1 LRLAPKPDDC
11 SAPARNNKS
20 CACRHII
27 RCRQTQ
33 CSNLP
38 EIDARERRMKTCRL
52 MSLQFGVLLILIAS
66 LQYRSMSP
74 RLYSFLETTAV
85 LIGTTT
91 MFEGM
96 PANAFD
102 WSY

>member
-1 LRLAPKPDDC
+1 
-11 SAPARNNKS
+11 
-20 CACRHII
+20 
-27 RCRQTQ
+27 
-33 CSNLP
+33 
-38 EIDARERRMKTCRL
+38 MKTCRL
-52 MSLQFGVLLILIAS
+52 MSLQFGVLIILMAG

-74 RLYSFLETTAV
+74 RLYSLLETRAI

-102 WSY
+102 WY

>member
-1 LRLAPKPDDC
+1 MELSMA
-11 SAPARNNKS
+11 
-20 CACRHII
+20 
-27 RCRQTQ
+27 
-33 CSNLP
+33 
-38 EIDARERRMKTCRL
+38 KTWKL
-52 MSLQFGVLLILIAS
+52 MSLQFALFAILFAS

-74 RLYSFLETTAV
+74 RLYGVLETTAI